1 MKTLVNRKI
10 LFFGTPEFAV
20 PSLAALV
27 EHSAELLCVTM
38 PDRPIG
44 RKHQVQAPPV
54 KKVAE
59 KLGLAVLQP
68 EKLKEPFLDTVRS
81 WEPDVAVVAAYGKIF
96 RPALLT
102 IPRHGFVNVHP
113 SLLPRHR
120 GASPINETIRMGD
133 EETGVTIMQLDEGL
147 DTGPILAMRRY
158 PLRGDETT
166 GTLTPVLAVIG
177 AELLVETLPAYLSG
191 KLTPTPQ
198 TEAEATLT
206 KILKK
211 EDAYLDPR
219 TVRAVD
225 FERSVRAFS
234 PRPSAWFSL
243 DGVRYKVLRSSLA
256 TARSEQAVG
265 TLIAL
270 DDAFGIVCEEGGVIA
285 LDDVQPENGRS
296 LDRRAFFNGFR
307 RLEGRMIDAA
317 PDPE

>member
-1 MKTLVNRKI
+1 MKTLANTKI

-20 PSLAALV
+20 PSLAALA
-27 EHSAELLCVTM
+27 EHGAELLCVTM

-44 RKHQVQAPPV
+44 RKHEVQAPPV

-59 KLGLAVLQP
+59 KLGVSVLQP

-81 WEPDVAVVAAYGKIF
+81 WKPDVAVVAAYGKIF
-96 RPALLT
+96 RPALLA
-102 IPRHGFVNVHP
+102 IPRRGFVNVHP
-113 SLLPRHR
+113 SLLPKHR

-133 EETGVTIMQLDEGL
+133 TETGVTIMQLDEGL
-147 DTGPILAMRRY
+147 DTGPILAMHRY

-166 GTLTPVLAVIG
+166 GTLTPVLAEIG
-177 AELLVETLPAYLSG
+177 AELLIETLPAYLSE

-198 TEAEATLT
+198 QEADATLT

-211 EDAYLDPR
+211 EDAYLDPQR
-219 TVRAVD
+219 ATAVD

-256 TARSEQAVG
+256 TTQSEKAAG

-270 DDAFGIVCEEGGVIA
+270 DDAYGIVCKESSVIA
-285 LDDVQPENGRS
+285 LDEVQPEGGRS

-307 RLEGRMIDAA
+307 RLEGRILDAA
-317 PDPE
+317 PVPE